1 MSTRRVLLLT
11 YYWPP
16 AGGPGVQRFLKF
28 ARYLREYGWEP
39 IIITPADGAYPYR
52 DESLLGDIPEG
63 LHVIRTGTRE
73 PFALYNRL
81 TGKKGKEVPVAMVG
95 FKDSRSPVQR
105 LAKWVRANFFIP
117 DARVGWKPFAV
128 KAALTEIAAG
138 RRAGAEPGEKICGFI
153 TTGPPHSTHL
163 AGLELK
169 RKTGLP
175 WIADFRDPWTTVYYN
190 AFFPRSAR
198 TKRVDQRME
207 DQVLAAADH
216 IAVVSEGMAEEFR
229 GRSRALSVLYNG
241 FDEQDMYTG
250 PLEPS
255 EFFQLV
261 HVGNMKPNQQVPA
274 LWQALAECVRSD
286 PGFAR
291 HFRLHFTG
299 SLDPGVAQAVR
310 DAGLE
315 HYLEHE
321 PFVAHQEATRR
332 MALAGM
338 LLFVIPDAT
347 NNRRIITGKIFE
359 YLACNTRMLAIGP
372 QDGDA
377 AGIMRQAGRGPM
389 LGYTDKDGMVLQ
401 LRRAYVEWLSGG
413 QLPLREP
420 GGDYLRFSRR
430 SLTGN
435 LAAILDGLNSRA

>member
-1 MSTRRVLLLT
+1 MSNRRVLLLT

-28 ARYLREYGWEP
+28 ARYLRDYGWEP
-39 IIITPADGAYPYR
+39 VIITPADGAYPYR
-52 DESLLGDIPEG
+52 DESLLNDIPEG
-63 LHVIRTGTRE
+63 LRVIRTGTRE

-95 FKDSRSPVQR
+95 FKDSRSPIQR

-117 DARVGWKPFAV
+117 DARVGWKPYAV
-128 KAALTEIAAG
+128 KAALDEIA
-138 RRAGAEPGEKICGFI
+138 RAARPGADPGEKIHGFI

-163 AGLELK
+163 AGLALK

-198 TKRVDQRME
+198 TKRIDQRME
-207 DQVLAAADH
+207 DQVLAEADH
-216 IAVVSEGMAEEFR
+216 VVVVSEGMAEEFR
-229 GRSRALSVLYNG
+229 ERSKALSVLYNG
-241 FDEQDMYTG
+241 FDEQDMYDG
-250 PLEPS
+250 AAQPAA
-255 EFFQLV
+255 FFRLT

-274 LWQALAECVRSD
+274 LWQAVSECVRSD

-299 SLDPGVAQAVR
+299 SLDPGVAKAVC

-315 HYLEHE
+315 SYLEHE
-321 PFVAHQEATRR
+321 KFVAHQEATRR
-332 MALAGM
+332 MAQAGM
-338 LLFVIPDAT
+338 LLFVIPDAA

-359 YLACNTRMLAIGP
+359 YLASNTRMLAIGP

-377 AGIMRQAGRGPM
+377 AGILRQAGRGKM
-389 LGYTDKDGMVLQ
+389 LAYPDKEGIVHQ
-401 LRRAYVEWLSGG
+401 LRRGYADWLAGG
-413 QLPLREP
+413 KMPLREP

-430 SLTGN
+430 SLTGK
-435 LAAILDGLNSRA
+435 LAAILDALNTRA